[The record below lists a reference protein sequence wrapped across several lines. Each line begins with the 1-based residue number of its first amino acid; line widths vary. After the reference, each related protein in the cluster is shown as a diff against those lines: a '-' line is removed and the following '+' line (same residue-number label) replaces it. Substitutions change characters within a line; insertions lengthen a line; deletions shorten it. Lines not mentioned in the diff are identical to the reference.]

1 MDFRLTDEQNMMIGA
16 ARAVGDRFGLEY
28 WRKQDAAKA
37 FPQAYWKAVCDAG
50 LCGAALPVSHG
61 GSGLGMLDLA
71 LAVEHLAATGGGST
85 VGQLFMIN
93 PIFGGV
99 SISRFGSEAMRAE
112 LLPKII
118 AGDINCCMALT
129 EPDAGTNTL
138 ELKTSAT
145 SDGDGWRLNGRKIWI
160 TGVES
165 AAKMLVIARTK
176 KLAEASSRTDGLTMF
191 MIDVKREGLS
201 HTPIDKL
208 GTCTLDSSS
217 VFFDNVRIEPHELVG
232 TLHQGWRELLDVLN
246 TERIVTTAGLVG
258 TGELALKLAVQ
269 YANDRKV
276 FGDRAIGS
284 YQGLQFPLAQ
294 CHAEIEAARLLNYK
308 AAANFDMG
316 LPFGSEAN
324 AAKLLAAQA
333 VASVTERAMQTMG
346 GMGYAKEFH
355 VERLWRDCRLFRF
368 APVSEEMILNY
379 IANHDLRC
387 RVRTES
393 RKGHAPWSP

>member
-1 MDFRLTDEQNMMIGA
+1 MDFRLNDEQRMMIET
-16 ARAVGDRFGLEY
+16 ARQIGESFGLEY
-28 WRKQDAAKA
+28 WRKQDADKS
-37 FPQAYWKAVCDAG
+37 FPSEYWKAVCDAG
-50 LCGAALPVSHG
+50 LCGVALPEEHG
-61 GSGLGMLDLA
+61 GSGLGMMEMA
-71 LAVEHLAATGGGST
+71 LIVEALSATGGGST

-99 SISRFGSEAMRAE
+99 SISRFGNEKMKQE

-118 AGDINCCMALT
+118 SGEINCCMALT

-138 ELKTSAT
+138 EIKSFAAQ
-145 SDGDGWRLNGRKIWI
+145 DGEGWRLNGRKIWI

-165 AAKMLVIARTK
+165 ADKMLVVARTK
-176 KLAEASSRTDGLTMF
+176 KLQDSASRTDGLTMF
-191 MIDVKREGLS
+191 MIDRQREGLT

-217 VFFDNVRIEPHELVG
+217 VFFDNVRVEPDELIG
-232 TLHQGWRELLDVLN
+232 SLHKGWRELLDVLN
-246 TERIVTTAGLVG
+246 TERMVTTAGLVG
-258 TGELALKLAVQ
+258 TGELAVKLAVD

-276 FGDRAIGS
+276 FGDKPISS

-294 CHAEIEAARLLNYK
+294 CHVEVESARLLNYK
-308 AAANFDMG
+308 AATNFDMD
-316 LPFGSEAN
+316 LPYSNEAN
-324 AAKLLAAQA
+324 AAKLIAAQA
-333 VASVTERAMQTMG
+333 VAKATERAMQTMG

-379 IANHDLRC
+379 VANHELKMP
-387 RVRTES
+387 
-393 RKGHAPWSP
+393 KGY

>member
-1 MDFRLTDEQNMMIGA
+1 MDFRLNDEQRMMIET
-16 ARAVGDRFGLEY
+16 ARQIGESFGLEY
-28 WRKQDAAKA
+28 WRKQDADKS
-37 FPQAYWKAVCDAG
+37 FPSEYWKAVCDAG
-50 LCGAALPVSHG
+50 LCGVALPEEHG
-61 GSGLGMLDLA
+61 GSGLGMMEMAPIVEA
-71 LAVEHLAATGGGST
+71 LSATGGGST

-99 SISRFGSEAMRAE
+99 SISRFGNEKMKQE

-118 AGDINCCMALT
+118 SGEINCCMALT

-138 ELKTSAT
+138 EIKTFAT
-145 SDGDGWRLNGRKIWI
+145 QDGAGWRLNGRKIWI

-165 AAKMLVIARTK
+165 ADKMLVVARTK
-176 KLAEASSRTDGLTMF
+176 KLQDSASRTDGLTMF
-191 MIDVKREGLS
+191 MIDRQREGLT

-217 VFFDNVRIEPHELVG
+217 VFFDNVRVEPDELIG
-232 TLHQGWRELLDVLN
+232 SLHKGWRELLDVLN
-246 TERIVTTAGLVG
+246 TERMVTTAGLVG
-258 TGELALKLAVQ
+258 TGELAVKLAVD

-276 FGDRAIGS
+276 FGDKPISS

-294 CHAEIEAARLLNYK
+294 CHVEVESARLLNYK
-308 AAANFDMG
+308 AATNFDMD
-316 LPFGSEAN
+316 LPYSNEAN
-324 AAKLLAAQA
+324 AAKLIAAQA
-333 VASVTERAMQTMG
+333 VAKATERAMQTMG

-379 IANHDLRC
+379 VANHELKMP
-387 RVRTES
+387 
-393 RKGHAPWSP
+393 KGY

>member
-1 MDFRLTDEQNMMIGA
+1 MDFRLSDEQRMMVDSARQIGE
-16 ARAVGDRFGLEY
+16 RFGTEY
-28 WRKQDAAKA
+28 WRKQDAAKS
-37 FPQAYWKAVCDAG
+37 FPTEYWRAVCEAG
-50 LCGAALPVSHG
+50 LCGVALPTEHG
-61 GSGLGMLDLA
+61 GSGLGMADMA
-71 LAVEHLAATGGGST
+71 LIVESLAASGGGST

-99 SISRFGSEAMRAE
+99 SISRFGSERMRSE
-112 LLPKII
+112 LLPQII
-118 AGDINCCMALT
+118 NGEINCCMALT

-138 ELKTSAT
+138 EIKTFAA
-145 SDGDGWRLNGRKIWI
+145 SDGEGWRLNGRKIWI

-176 KLAEASSRTDGLTMF
+176 KVADSASRTDGLSMF
-191 MIDVKREGLS
+191 MIDVEREGLS

-217 VFFDNVRIEPHELVG
+217 VFFDNVRVEPGELIG
-232 TLHQGWRELLDVLN
+232 TLHKGWRELLDVLN

-258 TGELALKLAVQ
+258 AGELAIRLAVD

-276 FGDRAIGS
+276 FGDRPISA

-294 CHAEIEAARLLNYK
+294 CHAEIEAARLLNHK
-308 AAANFDMG
+308 AATNFDMG
-316 LPFGSEAN
+316 LPYGSEAN

-333 VASVTERAMQTMG
+333 VARATERAMQTMG

-355 VERLWRDCRLFRF
+355 VERLWRDARLFRF

-379 IANHDLRC
+379 IANHDLKMPR
-387 RVRTES
+387 S
-393 RKGHAPWSP
+393 Y

>member
-1 MDFRLTDEQNMMIGA
+1 MDFRLSDEQKMMVES
-16 ARAVGDRFGLEY
+16 ARQVGERFGLDY

-37 FPQAYWKAVCDAG
+37 FPSEYWKAVCEAG
-50 LCGAALPVSHG
+50 LCGVALPEEHG
-61 GSGLGMLDLA
+61 GSGLGMLEMA
-71 LAVEHLAATGGGST
+71 LIVEGLAATGGGST
-85 VGQLFMIN
+85 VGQLFMVN

-99 SISRFGSEAMRAE
+99 SISRFGNERMKKE

-118 AGDINCCMALT
+118 SGEINCCMALT

-138 ELKTSAT
+138 EIRTFAQE
-145 SDGDGWRLNGRKIWI
+145 DGDGWRLNGRKIWI

-165 AAKMLVIARTK
+165 AAKMLVIARTR
-176 KLAEASSRTDGLTMF
+176 KLGESTSRTDGLSMF
-191 MIDVKREGLS
+191 LVDVEREGLT

-217 VFFDNVRIEPHELVG
+217 VFFDNVRVAPDELVG
-232 TLHQGWRELLDVLN
+232 TLHKGWRELLDVLN

-258 TGELALKLAVQ
+258 TCELAIRLAVD

-276 FGDRAIGS
+276 FGDKPISA

-294 CHAEIEAARLLNYK
+294 CHAETEAARLLNHK
-308 AAANFDMG
+308 AATNFDMG
-316 LPFGSEAN
+316 LPYGSEAN
-324 AAKLLAAQA
+324 AAKLLAAQTVSRA
-333 VASVTERAMQTMG
+333 TERAMQTMG
-346 GMGYAKEFH
+346 GMGYAKEYH

-379 IANHDLRC
+379 VANHDLGMPR
-387 RVRTES
+387 S
-393 RKGHAPWSP
+393 Y

>member
-1 MDFRLTDEQNMMIGA
+1 MDFRLTDEQKMMIDT
-16 ARAVGDRFGLEY
+16 ARQIGDRFGLEY

-37 FPQAYWKAVCDAG
+37 FPTEYWRAVCDAG
-50 LCGAALPVSHG
+50 LCGVALPTEHG
-61 GSGLGMLDLA
+61 GSGLGMLEMA
-71 LAVEHLAATGGGST
+71 LIVENLAATGGGST

-99 SISRFGSEAMRAE
+99 SIARFGNEKMRAE

-118 AGDINCCMALT
+118 SGEINCCMALT

-138 ELKTSAT
+138 EIKSFAAA
-145 SDGDGWRLNGRKIWI
+145 DGPGWRLNGRKIWI
-160 TGVES
+160 TGVAS
-165 AAKMLVIARTK
+165 ATKMLVIARTK
-176 KLAEASSRTDGLTMF
+176 KVADSTSRTDGLSMF
-191 MIDVKREGLS
+191 MIDVQRAGLT

-217 VFFDNVRIEPHELVG
+217 VFFDNVLIEPDELIG

-258 TGELALKLAVQ
+258 TGELAIKLAVN

-276 FGDRAIGS
+276 FGDTPISA

-294 CHAEIEAARLLNYK
+294 CHVEVESARLLNHK
-308 AAANFDMG
+308 AATNCDMG
-316 LPFGSEAN
+316 LPYGSEAN
-324 AAKLLAAQA
+324 AAKLIAAQA
-333 VASVTERAMQTMG
+333 VGRATERAMQTMG
-346 GMGYAKEFH
+346 GMGYAKEYH

-379 IANHDLRC
+379 VANHDLKMPR
-387 RVRTES
+387 S
-393 RKGHAPWSP
+393 Y